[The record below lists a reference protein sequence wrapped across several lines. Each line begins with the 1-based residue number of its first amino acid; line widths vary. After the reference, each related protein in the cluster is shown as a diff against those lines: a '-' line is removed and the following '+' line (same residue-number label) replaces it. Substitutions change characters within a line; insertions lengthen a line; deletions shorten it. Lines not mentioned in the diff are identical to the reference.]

1 MNQHS
6 LDARSKGQPD
16 SLFLY
21 TKSKS
26 LAALSVQDVMPTIGH
41 RDSLSPTT
49 NLAAAGSLNRS
60 LTLWNSLTIG
70 FATVS
75 PVAGLYAIIG
85 VQTVVTGGGW
95 FGALA
100 LCLVMQLLVATVYAE
115 LSSQIPIAGGAY
127 KWARQLGGVTAG
139 KYAGVIYVSSTVAM
153 LTTTAYTGGVWL
165 AIFFGSGSGG
175 GGTLVIWGAVFL
187 LLCAFLNLVHVNV
200 FKLVITL
207 GVYAEIVGSFGVALL
222 LFFFFRQHPFS
233 ELFQHLGTGTAPSQ
247 TAAFLAALAI
257 SGWAFIGFD
266 ACSTIAEET
275 HNPKR
280 MVPRAIFLSL
290 CMVGMVVLF
299 NSAALTLSFNR
310 DTLVNTSATS
320 DPVTP
325 VIVSSFGSWAEEP
338 FLAIV
343 MIAFLAC
350 GASMVQYTSRI
361 VYSMAREGNMPMM
374 FSRLTASKIPRNA
387 VICVVLLAGLGLL
400 FGLNDGAVATVIA
413 FGTGGLYAMF
423 TMTTGVGLFTRL
435 TGRWSPALGELKL
448 GVWGLVIN
456 VAAFLWSLF
465 EFVNIAWPRAYA
477 VSSNAPWW
485 QLWAVPLV
493 LGSILSVTTLYV
505 LITHV
510 RRDSSIELIDA
521 EKKVE

>member
-1 MNQHS
+1 MLIKDNPETDLPATATS
-6 LDARSKGQPD
+6 
-16 SLFLY
+16 
-21 TKSKS
+21 
-26 LAALSVQDVMPTIGH
+26 
-41 RDSLSPTT
+41 SPEK
-49 NLAAAGSLNRS
+49 LNRS
-60 LTLWNSLTIG
+60 LSLWNSLTIG

-100 LCLVMQLLVATVYAE
+100 LCLVMQMLVATVYAE

-127 KWARQLGGVTAG
+127 KWARQLGGATTG
-139 KYAGVIYVSSTVAM
+139 KYAGVIYVSSTIAM

-165 AIFFGSGSGG
+165 ALFFRFESGG
-175 GGTLVIWGAVFL
+175 GLTLVIWGAVFL
-187 LLCAFLNLVHVNV
+187 LLCMVLNLVHVNV

-222 LFFFFRQHPFS
+222 LFFFFRQHSFS

-257 SGWAFIGFD
+257 AGWAFIGFD

-290 CMVGMVVLF
+290 CMVGGVVLF
-299 NSAALTLSFNR
+299 NSAALTLSFDR
-310 DTLVNTSATS
+310 DTLLTASATS
-320 DPVTP
+320 DPITP
-325 VIVSSFGSWAEEP
+325 VIASSFGAWAEAP

-361 VYSMAREGNMPMM
+361 VYSMAREGNMPMT
-374 FSRLTASKIPRNA
+374 FSRVTASKIPRNA

-423 TMTTGVGLFTRL
+423 AMTTGVGLYTRL
-435 TGRWSPALGELKL
+435 TGRWNPALGALKL
-448 GVWGLVIN
+448 GVWGLMIN
-456 VAAFLWSLF
+456 MTAFIWSVF

-477 VSSNAPWW
+477 VSPNAPWW

-493 LGSILSVTTLYV
+493 LGSILCIATPYI
-505 LITHV
+505 LISNN
-510 RRDSSIELIDA
+510 RRS
-521 EKKVE
+521 

>member
-1 MNQHS
+1 MPNKAS
-6 LDARSKGQPD
+6 LDIRSP
-16 SLFLY
+16 
-21 TKSKS
+21 
-26 LAALSVQDVMPTIGH
+26 
-41 RDSLSPTT
+41 
-49 NLAAAGSLNRS
+49 AAATNDTETLNRS
-60 LTLWNSLTIG
+60 LSLWNSLTIG

-100 LCLVMQLLVATVYAE
+100 LCLLMQMVVATVYAE

-127 KWARQLGGVTAG
+127 KWARQLGGVTTG
-139 KYAGVIYVSSTVAM
+139 KYAGVIYVSSTIAM

-165 AIFFGSGSGG
+165 ALFFGSGSEGG
-175 GGTLVIWGAVFL
+175 LTLVIWGAVFL
-187 LLCAFLNLVHVNV
+187 LLCTFLNLIHVNV

-222 LFFFFRQHPFS
+222 LFFFFRQHSFS

-290 CMVGMVVLF
+290 SMVGGVVLF

-310 DTLVNTSATS
+310 DALQNTSATS

-325 VIVSSFGSWAEEP
+325 VIASSFGAWAEAP

-361 VYSMAREGNMPMM
+361 VYSMAREGNMPLM
-374 FSRLTASKIPRNA
+374 FSRVTVSKIPRNA

-423 TMTTGVGLFTRL
+423 AMTTGVGLYTRL
-435 TGRWSPALGELKL
+435 TGRWNPALGEL
-448 GVWGLVIN
+448 
-456 VAAFLWSLF
+456 AFLWSLF

-477 VSSNAPWW
+477 VSPGAPWW

-493 LGSILSVTTLYV
+493 LGSILGGTTLYV
-505 LITHV
+505 LISHV
-510 RRDSSIELIDA
+510 RRGSSIESFDV
-521 EKKVE
+521 EKNVE

>member
-1 MNQHS
+1 MLIKES
-6 LDARSKGQPD
+6 LDTDCPATATSPPD
-16 SLFLY
+16 
-21 TKSKS
+21 K
-26 LAALSVQDVMPTIGH
+26 
-41 RDSLSPTT
+41 
-49 NLAAAGSLNRS
+49 LNRS

-100 LCLVMQLLVATVYAE
+100 LCLVMQMLVATVYAE

-127 KWARQLGGVTAG
+127 KWARQLGGATTG
-139 KYAGVIYVSSTVAM
+139 KYAGVIYVCSTIAM
-153 LTTTAYTGGVWL
+153 LTTTAYTGGIWL
-165 AIFFGSGSGG
+165 ALFFGFESGG
-175 GGTLVIWGAVFL
+175 GLTLVIWGVVFL
-187 LLCAFLNLVHVNV
+187 VICTVLNLVHVNV

-222 LFFFFRQHPFS
+222 LFFFFRQHSFS

-257 SGWAFIGFD
+257 AGWAFIGFD

-290 CMVGMVVLF
+290 CMVGTVVLF

-325 VIVSSFGSWAEEP
+325 VIVSSFGAWAEAP

-361 VYSMAREGNMPMM
+361 VYSMAREGNMPIM
-374 FSRLTASKIPRNA
+374 FSRVTASKIPSNA

-423 TMTTGVGLFTRL
+423 AMTTGVGLYTRL
-435 TGRWSPALGELKL
+435 TGRWNPALGELKL
-448 GVWGLVIN
+448 GIWGLVIN
-456 VAAFLWSLF
+456 VVAFLWSVF
-465 EFVNIAWPRAYA
+465 EFVNISWPRAYA
-477 VSSNAPWW
+477 VSPNAPWW

-493 LGSILSVTTLYV
+493 LGSILGVTTLYV

>member
-1 MNQHS
+1 MS
-6 LDARSKGQPD
+6 TTVS
-16 SLFLY
+16 
-21 TKSKS
+21 
-26 LAALSVQDVMPTIGH
+26 QDTPPSATAT
-41 RDSLSPTT
+41 PPATT
-49 NLAAAGSLNRS
+49 LNRS

-100 LCLVMQLLVATVYAE
+100 LCLVMQMLVATVYAE

-127 KWARQLGGVTAG
+127 KWARQLGGATTG
-139 KYAGVIYVSSTVAM
+139 KYAGVIYVSSTIAM

-165 AIFFGSGSGG
+165 ALFFGFESEGG
-175 GGTLVIWGAVFL
+175 LTLVIWGVVFL
-187 LLCAFLNLVHVNV
+187 LLCTLLNLSHVNV
-200 FKLVITL
+200 FKLVISL
-207 GVYAEIVGSFGVALL
+207 GVYAEIIGSFGVALL
-222 LFFFFRQHPFS
+222 LFLFFRQHSFS

-290 CMVGMVVLF
+290 CMVGGVVLF

-310 DTLVNTSATS
+310 DTLVHTSATS

-325 VIVSSFGSWAEEP
+325 VIASNFGAWAESP

-361 VYSMAREGNMPMM
+361 VYSMAREGNMPMV
-374 FSRLTASKIPRNA
+374 FSRVTGSKIPRNA

-423 TMTTGVGLFTRL
+423 AMTTGVGLYTRL
-435 TGRWSPALGELKL
+435 TGRWNPALGELKL
-448 GVWGLVIN
+448 GAWGLVIN
-456 VAAFLWSLF
+456 AMAFIWSLF
-465 EFVNIAWPRAYA
+465 EFVNIAWPRTYA
-477 VSSNAPWW
+477 VSPNAPWW

-493 LGSILSVTTLYV
+493 LGNILGATTLNI
-505 LITHV
+505 LINKM
-510 RRDSSIELIDA
+510 RRN
-521 EKKVE
+521 

>member
-1 MNQHS
+1 MLVKES
-6 LDARSKGQPD
+6 PETGLSATATSTPD
-16 SLFLY
+16 
-21 TKSKS
+21 K
-26 LAALSVQDVMPTIGH
+26 
-41 RDSLSPTT
+41 
-49 NLAAAGSLNRS
+49 LNRS
-60 LTLWNSLTIG
+60 LSLWNSLTIG

-100 LCLVMQLLVATVYAE
+100 LCLVMQMLVATVYAE

-127 KWARQLGGVTAG
+127 KWARQLGGATAG
-139 KYAGVIYVSSTVAM
+139 QFAGVIYVCSTIAM

-165 AIFFGSGSGG
+165 AIFFGSSGRG
-175 GGTLVIWGAVFL
+175 GATLVMWGTVFL
-187 LLCAFLNLVHVNV
+187 VICTVLNLAHVKV
-200 FKLVITL
+200 FKLAITL

-222 LFFFFRQHPFS
+222 LFLFFRQHGFS
-233 ELFQHLGTGTAPSQ
+233 ELFENLGTGTAPSQ

-290 CMVGMVVLF
+290 CMVGGVVLF

-325 VIVSSFGSWAEEP
+325 VIASNFGAWAEAP

-361 VYSMAREGNMPMM
+361 VYSMAREGNMPIA
-374 FSRLTASKIPRNA
+374 FSRVTASKTPRNA
-387 VICVVLLAGLGLL
+387 VVCVVLLAGLGLL

-423 TMTTGVGLFTRL
+423 AMTTGVGLYTRL
-435 TGRWSPALGELKL
+435 TGRWNPALGELRL
-448 GVWGLVIN
+448 GPWGLVIN
-456 VAAFLWSLF
+456 TIAFIWSVF
-465 EFVNIAWPRAYA
+465 EFVNIAWPRTYA
-477 VSSNAPWW
+477 VSSNAPW
-485 QLWAVPLV
+485 
-493 LGSILSVTTLYV
+493 
-505 LITHV
+505 
-510 RRDSSIELIDA
+510 
-521 EKKVE
+521 

>member
-1 MNQHS
+1 MVSHQIPNNSSSATATSTSETLH
-6 LDARSKGQPD
+6 
-16 SLFLY
+16 
-21 TKSKS
+21 
-26 LAALSVQDVMPTIGH
+26 
-41 RDSLSPTT
+41 
-49 NLAAAGSLNRS
+49 RS

-95 FGALA
+95 FPALA
-100 LCLVMQLLVATVYAE
+100 LCLVMQLFVATVYAE

-127 KWARQLGGVTAG
+127 KWARQLGGTITG
-139 KYAGVIYVSSTVAM
+139 TYAGAIYASSTIAM

-165 AIFFGSGSGG
+165 AIFFGSG
-175 GGTLVIWGAVFL
+175 GGTTGVSLVIWGAVFL
-187 LLCAFLNLVHVNV
+187 LVCTILNLVHVSV
-200 FKLVITL
+200 FKFLISL

-222 LFFFFRQHPFS
+222 LFFFFRQHDFS
-233 ELFQHLGTGTAPSQ
+233 ELYAHLGTGTAPSQ

-275 HNPKR
+275 HEPKR

-290 CMVGMVVLF
+290 CMVGSVVLF

-310 DTLVNTSATS
+310 ETLQQTSAVS

-325 VIVSSFGSWAEEP
+325 VIVANFGAWAETP

-343 MIAFLAC
+343 MVAFLAC
-350 GASMVQYTSRI
+350 GSSMVQYTSRI
-361 VYSMAREGNMPMM
+361 VFSMSREGSMPAVL
-374 FSRLTASKIPRNA
+374 SRVTSAGAPHNA
-387 VICVVLLAGLGLL
+387 VLFTVLLATLGLL
-400 FGLNDGAVATVIA
+400 FGLNDEAVATVLA

-423 TMTTGVGLFTRL
+423 AMTTGVGLYTRL
-435 TGRWSPALGELKL
+435 TGRWDPSLGELKL
-448 GVWGLVIN
+448 GTWGLLIN
-456 VAAFLWSLF
+456 IAAFIWSVF
-465 EFVNIAWPRAYA
+465 EFMNIAWPRPYA
-477 VSSNAPWW
+477 TSPNAPWW

-493 LGSILSVTTLYV
+493 LGSILTVTTLYI
-505 LITHV
+505 LIGSKEASAHP
-510 RRDSSIELIDA
+510 
-521 EKKVE
+521 EKAGPG

>member
-1 MNQHS
+1 MS
-6 LDARSKGQPD
+6 TTVS
-16 SLFLY
+16 
-21 TKSKS
+21 
-26 LAALSVQDVMPTIGH
+26 QDTPPSATAT
-41 RDSLSPTT
+41 PPATT
-49 NLAAAGSLNRS
+49 LNRS

-100 LCLVMQLLVATVYAE
+100 LCLVMQMLVATVYAE

-127 KWARQLGGVTAG
+127 KWARQLGGATTG
-139 KYAGVIYVSSTVAM
+139 KYAGVIYVSSTIAM

-165 AIFFGSGSGG
+165 ALFFGFESEGG
-175 GGTLVIWGAVFL
+175 LTLVIWGVVFL
-187 LLCAFLNLVHVNV
+187 LLCTLLNLAHVNV
-200 FKLVITL
+200 FKLVISL
-207 GVYAEIVGSFGVALL
+207 GVYAEIIGSFGVALL
-222 LFFFFRQHPFS
+222 LFLFFRQHSFS

-290 CMVGMVVLF
+290 CMVGGVVLF

-310 DTLVNTSATS
+310 DTLVHTSATS

-325 VIVSSFGSWAEEP
+325 VIASNFGAWAEAP

-361 VYSMAREGNMPMM
+361 VYSMAREGNMPMV
-374 FSRLTASKIPRNA
+374 FSRVTGSKIPRNA

-423 TMTTGVGLFTRL
+423 AMTTGVGLYTRL
-435 TGRWSPALGELKL
+435 TGRWNPALGELKL
-448 GVWGLVIN
+448 GAWGLVIN
-456 VAAFLWSLF
+456 AMAFIWSLF
-465 EFVNIAWPRAYA
+465 EFVNIAWPRTYA
-477 VSSNAPWW
+477 VSPNAPWW

-493 LGSILSVTTLYV
+493 LGSILGATTLNI
-505 LITHV
+505 LINKM
-510 RRDSSIELIDA
+510 RRN
-521 EKKVE
+521 

>member
-1 MNQHS
+1 M
-6 LDARSKGQPD
+6 LIKD
-16 SLFLY
+16 SPETDLPA
-21 TKSKS
+21 TATS
-26 LAALSVQDVMPTIGH
+26 
-41 RDSLSPTT
+41 SPEK
-49 NLAAAGSLNRS
+49 LNRS
-60 LTLWNSLTIG
+60 LSLWNSLTIG

-100 LCLVMQLLVATVYAE
+100 LCLVMQMLVATVYAE

-127 KWARQLGGVTAG
+127 KWARQLGGATTG
-139 KYAGVIYVSSTVAM
+139 KYAGVIYVSSTIAM

-165 AIFFGSGSGG
+165 ALFFGLKSGG
-175 GGTLVIWGAVFL
+175 GLTLVIWGAVFL
-187 LLCAFLNLVHVNV
+187 LLCMVLNLVHVNV

-222 LFFFFRQHPFS
+222 LFFFFRQHSFS

-257 SGWAFIGFD
+257 AGWAFIGFD

-290 CMVGMVVLF
+290 CMVGGVVLF
-299 NSAALTLSFNR
+299 NSAALTLSFDR
-310 DTLVNTSATS
+310 DTLLTASATS

-325 VIVSSFGSWAEEP
+325 VIASSFGSWAEAP

-361 VYSMAREGNMPMM
+361 VYSMAREGNMPMT
-374 FSRLTASKIPRNA
+374 FSRVTASKIPRNA

-423 TMTTGVGLFTRL
+423 AMTTGVGLYTRL
-435 TGRWSPALGELKL
+435 TGRWNPALGALKL
-448 GVWGLVIN
+448 GVWGLMIN
-456 VAAFLWSLF
+456 TTAFIWSVF

-477 VSSNAPWW
+477 VSPNAPWW

-493 LGSILSVTTLYV
+493 LGSILCIATPYI
-505 LITHV
+505 LISNN
-510 RRDSSIELIDA
+510 RRS
-521 EKKVE
+521 

>member
-1 MNQHS
+1 MS
-6 LDARSKGQPD
+6 TTESMDAFPPA
-16 SLFLY
+16 
-21 TKSKS
+21 T
-26 LAALSVQDVMPTIGH
+26 AT
-41 RDSLSPTT
+41 
-49 NLAAAGSLNRS
+49 AAADKLNRS

-95 FGALA
+95 FAALA

-127 KWARQLGGVTAG
+127 KWARQLGGVTTG
-139 KYAGVIYVSSTVAM
+139 KYAGVIYVSSTIAM

-175 GGTLVIWGAVFL
+175 GVTLVIWGAVFL
-187 LLCAFLNLVHVNV
+187 LVCMLLNLVHVNV

-222 LFFFFRQHPFS
+222 LFLFFRQHSFS
-233 ELFQHLGTGTAPSQ
+233 ELFEHLGTGTAPSQ

-290 CMVGMVVLF
+290 CMVGSVVLF

-310 DTLVNTSATS
+310 DTLVHTSASS

-325 VIVSSFGSWAEEP
+325 VIASSFGAWAEEP

-361 VYSMAREGNMPMM
+361 VYSMAREGNMPLM
-374 FSRLTASKIPRNA
+374 FSRVTASKIPRNA

-423 TMTTGVGLFTRL
+423 AMTTGVGLYTRL
-435 TGRWSPALGELKL
+435 TGRWNPALGELKL
-448 GVWGLVIN
+448 GGWGLAIN

-465 EFVNIAWPRAYA
+465 EFVNIAWPRVYA
-477 VSSNAPWW
+477 VSPNAPWW

-493 LGSILSVTTLYV
+493 LGSILGVTTLYI
-505 LITHV
+505 LTNNI
-510 RRDSSIELIDA
+510 RRN
-521 EKKVE
+521 

>member
-1 MNQHS
+1 MLIKDS
-6 LDARSKGQPD
+6 LDMDLPATATSPPD
-16 SLFLY
+16 
-21 TKSKS
+21 K
-26 LAALSVQDVMPTIGH
+26 
-41 RDSLSPTT
+41 
-49 NLAAAGSLNRS
+49 LNRS

-100 LCLVMQLLVATVYAE
+100 LCLVMQMLVATVYAE

-127 KWARQLGGVTAG
+127 KWARQLGGATTG
-139 KYAGVIYVSSTVAM
+139 KYAGVIYVSSTIAM

-165 AIFFGSGSGG
+165 ALFFGFASGG
-175 GGTLVIWGAVFL
+175 GLTLVIWGAIFL
-187 LLCAFLNLVHVNV
+187 LLCTVLNLVHVNV
-200 FKLVITL
+200 FKLVISL

-222 LFFFFRQHPFS
+222 LFFFFRQHSFS

-290 CMVGMVVLF
+290 CMVGGVVLF
-299 NSAALTLSFNR
+299 NSAALTLSFDR
-310 DTLVNTSATS
+310 DTLLTASATS

-325 VIVSSFGSWAEEP
+325 VIASSFGAWAEAP

-361 VYSMAREGNMPMM
+361 VYSMAREGNMPVL
-374 FSRLTASKIPRNA
+374 FSRVTASKIPRNA
-387 VICVVLLAGLGLL
+387 VVCVVLLAGLGLL

-423 TMTTGVGLFTRL
+423 AMTTGVGLYTRL
-435 TGRWSPALGELKL
+435 TGRWNPALGELKL
-448 GVWGLVIN
+448 GGWGLAIN
-456 VAAFLWSLF
+456 VTAFLWSLF

-477 VSSNAPWW
+477 VAPDAPWW

-493 LGSILSVTTLYV
+493 LGSILGITTLYIMV
-505 LITHV
+505 SKTD
-510 RRDSSIELIDA
+510 RT
-521 EKKVE
+521 